1 MGENT
6 FSSCITVLLLKSVP
20 KTDNGSG
27 VHSCITHC
35 NFKFELGRIPRIVT
49 ELYLYNLTKCTFW
62 GKFLQSLVMFS
73 KLSVDS

>member
-49 ELYLYNLTKCTFW
+49 ELYLIT
-62 GKFLQSLVMFS
+62 LQSAPSGGSF
-73 KLSVDS
+73 